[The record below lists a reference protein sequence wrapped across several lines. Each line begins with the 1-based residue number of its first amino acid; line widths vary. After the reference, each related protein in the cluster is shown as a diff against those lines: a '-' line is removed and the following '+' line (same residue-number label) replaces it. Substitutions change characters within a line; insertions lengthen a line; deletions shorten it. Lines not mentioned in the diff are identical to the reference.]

1 MVGGVYCERK
11 FSRWKGGGGR
21 MSKFLIGVGGLHP
34 IPPVRKFLEI
44 KDENFNVGVH

>member
-1 MVGGVYCERK
+1 MEGG
-11 FSRWKGGGGR
+11 GGGGR
-21 MSKFLIGVGGLHP
+21 ISKFLIGVGGLHP

>member
-11 FSRWKGGGGR
+11 FSRWKGGGEDEQI
-21 MSKFLIGVGGLHP
+21 FDWCGGLHP

-44 KDENFNVGVH
+44 KDENLNVGVH